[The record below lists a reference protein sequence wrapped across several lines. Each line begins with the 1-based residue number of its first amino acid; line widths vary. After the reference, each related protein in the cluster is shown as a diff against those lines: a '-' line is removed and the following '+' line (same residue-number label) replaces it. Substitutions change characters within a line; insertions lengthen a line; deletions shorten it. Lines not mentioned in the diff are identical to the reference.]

1 MNLGGQKFHTRCV
14 IVFLAGAPSFLRYPG
29 KIGGEGQNLP
39 LPPPVRVIIDDA
51 CILQA
56 PHHGLMVGGDRLFKV
71 NSMQI
76 DDIEGHIPIVVSVE
90 LP

>member
-1 MNLGGQKFHTRCV
+1 MCYCILGRCAV
-14 IVFLAGAPSFLRYPG
+14 VFEVSGKNRWGGAESVP
-29 KIGGEGQNLP
+29 
-39 LPPPVRVIIDDA
+39 PPPVRVIIDDA

-56 PHHGLMVGGDRLFKV
+56 PHHGLMVGGDRLFQV